1 MRTKTFKKLV
11 FILTGS
17 VLILSSC
24 VNDDKNL
31 YKPKDDVPTHTEDL
45 VVPEGFDWKMTHN
58 VTLSTKSPCE
68 TTASIF
74 LDEECTSLLAQ
85 LPVQEGESQMTFE
98 VPSTNSA
105 IWIKYPTSEGE
116 KSMKASINKAVTRA
130 GAASWTAN
138 TLFPDGTKYVGG
150 YNGVVYQPAEN
161 KFGTLMF
168 EDMWPEKGDNDFN
181 DFVVNYNMVAKN
193 DGNGYVVAT
202 ITLKLRA
209 MGGSYPYRLCIQLF
223 GTAVDNDNNP
233 VQGPDIKKEDVEIKS
248 IKSENIDGVGAELL
262 DANRAIIALTGFE
275 KLRKSNGGNYYN
287 SEKAHTISSSKT
299 PSIKIELRIKT
310 DDWNPIALFSN
321 QFAFDYF
328 LQRTD
333 NNREIHISGYK
344 PTELY
349 KNYQQDLAGRTEKPY
364 YCSSDRFVWA
374 LKAPEEM
381 SWPIEKQ
388 DIIEVYPKF
397 AQWVTSGGNMLED
410 GVNSIKWYSDKYLT
424 DNKNIY
430 IDHNSH

>member
-1 MRTKTFKKLV
+1 MITKTFKKLA
-11 FILTGS
+11 FMLTGL

-31 YKPKDDVPTHTEDL
+31 YEPKDDVPTNTEDL

-58 VTLSTKSPCE
+58 ITLSTKSPCE

-85 LPVQEGESQMTFE
+85 LPVQEGESQMTLE

-138 TLFPDGTKYVGG
+138 TLFPDGTKQEGG
-150 YNGVVYQPAEN
+150 YLGVVYQPAEN
-161 KFGTLMF
+161 KFGTIMF

-193 DGNGYVVAT
+193 DGNGYIVAT

-233 VQGPDIKKEDVEIKS
+233 VQGPEIYKEDVEITS
-248 IKSENIDGVGAELL
+248 TETENIDNASAELL
-262 DANRAIIALTGFE
+262 DAKRAIIALTGFE
-275 KLRKSNGGNYYN
+275 KLRTSTGGQYYN
-287 SEKAHTISSSKT
+287 TEKGHLISSNNAT
-299 PSIKIELRIKT
+299 PTIKIKLKIKSER
-310 DDWNPIALFSN
+310 NGVSLYSN

-397 AQWVTSGGNMLED
+397 AQWVTSGGNMIED